1 VSIAEFASTLA
12 LGLLEDHGELV
23 VVDGLFEEASVK
35 VVTLHVVSVVVSADI
50 AYLGQNSI
58 YKSNLGCVAV
68 RAESERNR
76 QAVVIEG
83 VQNDT
88 QIYD

>member
-50 AYLGQNSI
+50 AYLG
-58 YKSNLGCVAV
+58 
-68 RAESERNR
+68 
-76 QAVVIEG
+76 
-83 VQNDT
+83 
-88 QIYD
+88 

>member
-1 VSIAEFASTLA
+1 MSIAEFASTLE

-50 AYLGQNSI
+50 AYLG
-58 YKSNLGCVAV
+58 
-68 RAESERNR
+68 
-76 QAVVIEG
+76 
-83 VQNDT
+83 
-88 QIYD
+88 